1 MMEQVDFLEN
11 SRPAV
16 SGDILVDDL
25 DGILHVGV
33 HVDAGLD
40 GGVGP
45 LAQHLPR
52 QPVQL
57 LECVGGQGRG
67 AGRPLLLPSRLLGGL
82 PLGLNRSVST
92 V

>member
-25 DGILHVGV
+25 DGILHVSV

-45 LAQHLPR
+45 LAQHLPG

-57 LECVGGQGRG
+57 LECVGGQRRG
-67 AGRPLLLPSRLLGGL
+67 AGGLLLLSP
-82 PLGLNRSVST
+82 PCLGLFLASCNG
-92 V
+92 

>member
-1 MMEQVDFLEN
+1 MMEQVNLLEN
-11 SRPAV
+11 PSSAV
-16 SGDILVDDL
+16 RGDLVDDL
-25 DGILHVGV
+25 DGILHVSV

-45 LAQHLPR
+45 LAQHLPG

-57 LECVGGQGRG
+57 LECVGSQGRG